1 MDGCTH
7 RTLDAAEVPLRQLM
21 RLLQRV
27 WVGLCLCALMMGA
40 APVRAAD
47 DGSVMDVL
55 IAYTPLGRAQLGGTD
70 AAVHAQVSST
80 ISEINTRFAN
90 AGIET
95 RLRWVGARFTF
106 YLEQINV
113 DFHADLNNLMGT
125 TDGYMDELHPARDAY
140 AADLV
145 LLITGSQFAIYT
157 GDAPVWTG
165 ADASRGFAVVE
176 GRYFSPTTV
185 MTEVGR
191 LLGATGTDPTLEVAT
206 VNASLAVVAN
216 YRVAPT
222 TPPVN
227 RLSNGGFE
235 IDADGDG
242 RPDFWTPIE
251 PRANTGQRCG
261 VPTQS
266 GGCALRLVGRSVGTT
281 AFNQRADLTG
291 LAAGD
296 LITLSGYARTV
307 NAQAGATLRV
317 IVHYTGQ
324 PKQRLVLRAPV
335 GTTGYGLLTDSLILT
350 GTPRRIVVSAHFNS
364 PGAAGVIWFDD
375 VSLVGSRQ
383 PTP

>member
-1 MDGCTH
+1 
-7 RTLDAAEVPLRQLM
+7 M
-21 RLLQRV
+21 RLLQRA
-27 WVGLCLCALMMGA
+27 WVGLCLCALMFSA
-40 APVRAAD
+40 APVCAAD
-47 DGSVMDVL
+47 DGSMIDVL
-55 IAYTPLGRAQLGGTD
+55 VAYTPLGRAQLGGTD
-70 AAVHAQVSST
+70 AAVHTQVSSA

-90 AGIET
+90 AGIGT
-95 RLRWVGARFTF
+95 RLRWVGARPTF
-106 YLEQINV
+106 YLEQINL
-113 DFHADLNNLMGT
+113 DFHADLNNLIGT
-125 TDGYMDELHPARDAY
+125 DDGYMDELHAARDAY

-157 GDAPVWTG
+157 GDAPIWMD

-185 MTEVGR
+185 MTEIGH

-206 VNASLAVVAN
+206 VNVNLAAVAN
-216 YRVAPT
+216 YRTAPT

-227 RLSNGGFE
+227 RLINGGFE
-235 IDADGDG
+235 IDADGDN

-251 PRANTGQRCG
+251 PRANTGRRCG

-266 GGCALRLVGRSVGTT
+266 GGCALRLVGRSTGAT

-296 LITLSGYARTV
+296 LLTLSGYARTV

-335 GTTGYGLLTDSLILT
+335 GTGDYDLLTGSLILT
-350 GTPRRIVVSAHFNS
+350 GTPRRVVVSAHFNAPS
-364 PGAAGVIWFDD
+364 AAGVTWFDD